1 MCGIVVCLSVPVTVR
16 ICIGFFIAGCQGYL
30 LASWRTKKQSAYR
43 LAAVLGMIG
52 FLLGMTRM
60 LYAQQQNLAVQNM
73 LQEQNALS
81 GQDALSGREV
91 LSGQDALS
99 GQEVLSGQE
108 TLFQQEQKTVIQGKI
123 TKKERKNNQT
133 RLYLNHV
140 FLRIGDNTYKT
151 NPVLVQFKE
160 EPSFQ
165 SCCIGTTIVLEGNI
179 RQLNHAANDGNY
191 DEYQYYHSQN
201 IDYHFIAEK
210 ICSVSGRE
218 NIVKEKL
225 FLLKEKLKENYIK
238 YLSERNAGI
247 LGTMLLGDKELLE
260 RDVTTTFQQAG
271 ASHILVIS
279 GMHISC
285 IGLFLYKMLRKRGSF
300 LLAGFIAVGTLFLYV
315 EMTGMGIS
323 ALRAWI
329 MFALLMAA
337 KILGRSYD
345 SRTALAIAL
354 LLLLWDNPWLIGY
367 AGLQFSVAAILG
379 VVLVAECIEAVL
391 PAGRSREEEDEK
403 SRKNIHKYWKSIQK
417 YWQKVRKS
425 FAISMAVQLMTLPLV
440 AYYYYEIPIYAVLLN
455 LLIVPLL
462 SVVLINGIAATVL
475 MGVGIWTAKPAI
487 ILLEGLLNVIYIGV
501 RWSSQLPG
509 AMKIV
514 GQWSVQKIAA
524 YYLLFACFCLMIKRS
539 KHSWKEEHITAGT
552 HPCIRKRIGVLTGIV
567 LLLVFLHPARNS
579 LFLAMLDVGQGDGI
593 YLRLGKDTTL
603 FVDGGSTDVSKV
615 GQYRILPFLKSNGIA
630 EIDYWLVSHYDEDHV
645 NGLLEILETEYPI
658 KNIVLSGKQ
667 PETENY
673 QKICILAD
681 QRNIPILY
689 MKAEDE
695 IRSGEDT
702 IRCILPDKQYQAED
716 ENGKSMIL
724 RYQTKYI
731 SGMFTGDAGVAEE
744 KWLLEQN
751 QIQKVDFLKVGH
763 HGSKNSSSEEFL
775 KALSPEIALISCGE
789 NNRYGHPHAETIKRL
804 QMVSAEVYNTVE
816 GGQISFRED
825 RGKVWIQSFR

>member
-1 MCGIVVCLSVPVTVR
+1 
-16 ICIGFFIAGCQGYL
+16 
-30 LASWRTKKQSAYR
+30 
-43 LAAVLGMIG
+43 
-52 FLLGMTRM
+52 
-60 LYAQQQNLAVQNM
+60 
-73 LQEQNALS
+73 
-81 GQDALSGREV
+81 
-91 LSGQDALS
+91 
-99 GQEVLSGQE
+99 
-108 TLFQQEQKTVIQGKI
+108 
-123 TKKERKNNQT
+123 
-133 RLYLNHV
+133 
-140 FLRIGDNTYKT
+140 
-151 NPVLVQFKE
+151 
-160 EPSFQ
+160 
-165 SCCIGTTIVLEGNI
+165 
-179 RQLNHAANDGNY
+179 
-191 DEYQYYHSQN
+191 
-201 IDYHFIAEK
+201 
-210 ICSVSGRE
+210 
-218 NIVKEKL
+218 
-225 FLLKEKLKENYIK
+225 
-238 YLSERNAGI
+238 
-247 LGTMLLGDKELLE
+247 
-260 RDVTTTFQQAG
+260 
-271 ASHILVIS
+271 
-279 GMHISC
+279 MHISC
-285 IGLFLYKMLRKRGSF
+285 IGLFLYEMLRKRGSF
-300 LLAGFIAVGTLFLYV
+300 LLAGLIAVGTLFLYV
-315 EMTGMGIS
+315 EMAGVGTS

-391 PAGRSREEEDEK
+391 PAGG
-403 SRKNIHKYWKSIQK
+403 SRKNIQK

-440 AYYYYEIPIYAVLLN
+440 AYYYYEIPVYAVLLN

-475 MGVGIWTAKPAI
+475 MGVGIWIAKPAI
-487 ILLEGLLNVIYIGV
+487 VLLEGLLNVIYIGV
-501 RWSSQLPG
+501 GWSSQLPG

-524 YYLLFACFCLMIKRS
+524 YYLLFACFCLIIKRS
-539 KHSWKEEHITAGT
+539 KNSGKEEHITTGT
-552 HPCIRKRIGVLTGIV
+552 RLCIRKWAGVLAGV
-567 LLLVFLHPARNS
+567 LLLLLSLHPARSS

-658 KNIVLSGKQ
+658 KNIILPGKQ

-695 IRSGEDT
+695 IRCGEDT
-702 IRCILPDKQYQAED
+702 ISCILPDKRYQAED

-731 SGMFTGDAGVAEE
+731 SGILTGDAGVVEE

-751 QIQKVDFLKVGH
+751 QIQKADFLKVGH

-804 QMVSAEVYNTVE
+804 QTVSAEVYNTVE

-825 RGKVWIQSFR
+825 RGKVWIRSFR

>member
-1 MCGIVVCLSVPVTVR
+1 MGL
-16 ICIGFFIAGCQGYL
+16 FIAGCQGYL
-30 LASWRTKKQSAYR
+30 LASWKTKRQSAYR
-43 LAAVLGMIG
+43 LAAVLGMLG

-60 LYAQQQNLAVQNM
+60 LYAQQQSLAVQNM
-73 LQEQNALS
+73 LQEQ
-81 GQDALSGREV
+81 
-91 LSGQDALS
+91 
-99 GQEVLSGQE
+99 EVLSGQE
-108 TLFQQEQKTVIQGKI
+108 QQTVIQGKI

-140 FLRIGDNTYKT
+140 FLRIGENTYKT

-165 SCCIGTTIVLEGNI
+165 SCRIGTTIVLEGNI
-179 RQLNHAANDGNY
+179 RQLNHASNDGNY

-201 IDYHFIAEK
+201 IDYHFVAEK
-210 ICSVSGRE
+210 ICGVSGRE
-218 NIVKEKL
+218 NIVKENL
-225 FLLKEKLKENYIK
+225 FLLKEKLKEDYIK

-285 IGLFLYKMLRKRGSF
+285 IGLFLYEMLRKRGSF
-300 LLAGFIAVGTLFLYV
+300 LLAGLIAVGTLFLYV
-315 EMTGMGIS
+315 EMTGVGTS

-345 SRTALAIAL
+345 SRTALVIAL

-391 PAGRSREEEDEK
+391 PAGG
-403 SRKNIHKYWKSIQK
+403 SRKNIQK

-425 FAISMAVQLMTLPLV
+425 FAISMAVQLMTFPLV

-455 LLIVPLL
+455 LLIIPLL

-475 MGVGIWTAKPAI
+475 MGVGIWIAKPAI
-487 ILLEGLLNVIYIGV
+487 VLLEGLLNVIYIGV

-524 YYLLFACFCLMIKRS
+524 YYLLFACFCLIIKRS
-539 KHSWKEEHITAGT
+539 KSFGKDEHITT
-552 HPCIRKRIGVLTGIV
+552 DIHPCIRKCAGVLTGIV
-567 LLLVFLHPARNS
+567 LLLVFLHPARSS

-615 GQYRILPFLKSNGIA
+615 GQYRILPFLKSNGITK
-630 EIDYWLVSHYDEDHV
+630 IDYWFVSHYDEDHV

-658 KNIVLSGKQ
+658 KNIILPGKQ
-667 PETENY
+667 PEVKNY
-673 QKICILAD
+673 QSICALAE
-681 QRNIPILY
+681 RRSIPIHY
-689 MKAEDE
+689 MKAGDC

-702 IRCILPDKQYQAED
+702 ISCLLPDGGYQAED

-724 RYQTKYI
+724 FYQTKYI
-731 SGMFTGDAGVAEE
+731 SGIFTGDAGEAEE
-744 KWLLEQN
+744 KWLLEKLRL
-751 QIQKVDFLKVGH
+751 QKVDFLKVGH
-763 HGSKNSSSEEFL
+763 HGSKYSSSENFL
-775 KALSPEIALISCGE
+775 KTLSPELALISCGE
-789 NNRYGHPHAETIKRL
+789 NNRYGHPHQETINRL
-804 QMVSAEVYNTVE
+804 KEASAEIYDTMK
-816 GGQISFRED
+816 GGQISLEEEKGRIT
-825 RGKVWIQSFR
+825 VQSFR